1 MKNFFKFNNKINTSG
16 SFQGFSFFNN
26 LNSLQKSAGQSNKS
40 KFKPAI
46 IFLVFVFV
54 SVILLYFF
62 GLRQGTAD
70 PYEVAQSQTA
80 QSQTAQAH
88 TAQAQ
93 TGSIDLIIKFVVGMI
108 IVAALIYIT
117 VYVLRYFYTRRGRIN
132 VSGNSNSGGTINL
145 LESMNLDSNRKLHL
159 VKIADRVLLLSS
171 SENQVSLL
179 TELKKEEI
187 EKIPTVINVNE
198 SLNENKNFKSVFLGL
213 FKNNN

>member
-16 SFQGFSFFNN
+16 SFQGFGFFNN

-70 PYEVAQSQTA
+70 PYEVAQSQT
-80 QSQTAQAH
+80 TQAH